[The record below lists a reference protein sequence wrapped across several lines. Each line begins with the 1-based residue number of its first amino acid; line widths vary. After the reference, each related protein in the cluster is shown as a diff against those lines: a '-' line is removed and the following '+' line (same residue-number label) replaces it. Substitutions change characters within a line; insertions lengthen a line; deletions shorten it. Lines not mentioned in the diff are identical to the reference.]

1 MRPRLISAVTGGT
14 PIKLAELDPPGM
26 AIPQCPGFYPALT
39 EELANRGAEG
49 ISGGR
54 RTSPA

>member
-1 MRPRLISAVTGGT
+1 MRARLISAVTGGS

-39 EELANRGAEG
+39 EELANRGAE
-49 ISGGR
+49 
-54 RTSPA
+54 